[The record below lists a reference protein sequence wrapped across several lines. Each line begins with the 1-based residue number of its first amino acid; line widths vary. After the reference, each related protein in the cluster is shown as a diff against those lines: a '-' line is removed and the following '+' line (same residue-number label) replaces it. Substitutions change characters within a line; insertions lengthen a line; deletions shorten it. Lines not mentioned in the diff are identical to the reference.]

1 MVTTRQRALLTF
13 GGAALLALTACGI
26 PAQAHEC
33 KVLKASGNP
42 EYPPYLWRDP
52 QDETRL
58 VGAVVEFMER
68 LGKEVGVDIQ
78 VHYVGAWGRVQEE
91 TRDGRLDLIA
101 GAFLTMP
108 RLEYMD
114 YLPSMTTTRSVI
126 VTPPGLSLSYRQW
139 SDLIGRRGLT
149 VVNNSFGEAFDRYA
163 EKHLAIEKV
172 PKLDNALRMLS
183 LKRADYLVYEDAP
196 ARAFAARLGI
206 KNLVEAETAISNE
219 PLYITLSRQSP
230 CNTAELRGRM
240 ARTINKLVRE
250 KLMSAAIER
259 AISQW
264 QAQGGEK

>member
-1 MVTTRQRALLTF
+1 MAQRQRWSALFLF
-13 GGAALLALTACGI
+13 AALLGLGTTPTLAE
-26 PAQAHEC
+26 EC
-33 KVLKASGNP
+33 KLLKASGNP

-58 VGAVVEFMER
+58 VGAVAEFMER
-68 LGKEVGVDIQ
+68 LGKEVGVGIQ
-78 VHYVGAWGRVQEE
+78 INYVGAWGRVQEE
-91 TRDGRLDLIA
+91 TRDGRLDMIA

-126 VTPPGLSLSYRQW
+126 ISPPGANLNYKQW
-139 SDLIGRRGLT
+139 SDLAGKRGLT

-163 EKHLAIEKV
+163 EKHLTIEKV

-206 KNLVEAETAISNE
+206 KNLTEAETAISNE
-219 PLYITLSRQSP
+219 PLYVTLSRQSP
-230 CNTAELRGRM
+230 CNSAELRGRM
-240 ARTINKLVRE
+240 ARAINKLVKE
-250 KLMSAAIER
+250 KAMTAALER
-259 AISQW
+259 AIGQW